1 MLDRHEANV
10 HEDNVRDDIC
20 TFLVEAGLAAHDD
33 LVREANRID
42 IQSENLVIEVKR
54 RIGRS
59 RTVEPD
65 PENVA
70 QLDRYLE
77 VARAAGKP
85 ERLGILTDGRHWVL
99 RLPGIEEVR
108 MTPPYAFTLT
118 HAGSWD
124 RLRAWLH
131 AESQAIEWT
140 NRPPVEGDIRS
151 AFSAGPRFESGIAQL
166 TELYDA
172 YRDDPTVAVKRELWR
187 RLLTAALGVV
197 VEEEPDLDRLF
208 IRHTYLSVVVG
219 MAVQSA
225 FGIDIRERAESDP
238 LRLLDGSVFFSEVG
252 IRGVIE
258 SDFFAWPAETGGGSW
273 LASLA
278 TRVARFEWSDAE
290 YDVVRILY
298 QSVVPAGDRRRLGE
312 YYTPDWLA
320 EAVVREVVTDP
331 LNQRVLDP
339 SCGSGTFLRA
349 AIRAFVEAARAQE
362 YEPNRIVGLLREKVL
377 GIDIHPVS
385 VHLAR
390 ATWLLAAL
398 DVVREAGREAQEL
411 TVPVYLGDS
420 LQLRTDPAHLFAQE
434 TVTIEI
440 EPPDDAPDEQP
451 RQLRFPRALVE
462 MGDWFDDF
470 MLRVADAIERG
481 HSPNTALDEAGID
494 KGGEREM
501 LEETIATLETL
512 HAEGRDHIWAYY
524 TRNLVRPVW
533 LASGGG
539 KVDAIVG
546 NPPWLTFNK
555 TDATLR
561 SELRRLSQSET
572 YGIWAGRQYA
582 THQDVAGLFF
592 ARCADL
598 YLREGGDAAMVLP
611 HSALQAGQYRPWR
624 SGKWG
629 LTEADLEARQPWDLE
644 RIEPNDFFPVPSCV
658 VFARKVG
665 RDGARALAPTASRWR
680 GSQGG
685 PFTYEPVPLA
695 KDDADASPYGER
707 ARQGATIVP
716 RVLFFVSVEPS
727 DTALVPGIVNTS
739 PVRSAQEKPPWKNL
753 EAASLRN
760 APLEEE
766 HVWPVH
772 RGDTLAPFALLDPL
786 HAVLPLRS
794 GTELHGR
801 LRSDSMGAIHGI
813 EPTRMGER
821 MRDRWAT
828 MSRLWNEHKSPNTKV
843 DLLGQLDYMSK
854 LTGQMERGPGYRLV
868 YASSGRPTAAV
879 TLSRGGI
886 MDYTLFEIP
895 CRTDAEAHYL
905 AAVINSD
912 ALRDAVEPL
921 MPKGQFGA
929 RHVQKHLWR
938 LNIPEYDV
946 ENPLHADLAKA
957 GAEAAREG
965 TGRLEDM
972 RGASGASPP
981 VALVRRT
988 LRQWLAI
995 SDLGQRME
1003 HLTAELLSGG
1013 KWVSG
1018 FPTPRPGAWGSLPV
1032 SSRRYEHEG

>member
-1 MLDRHEANV
+1 MQPLSPDPQRAQEAAQRMLDRYEANV
-10 HEDNVRDDIC
+10 HEDNIRDDIC

-54 RIGRS
+54 RIGRT
-59 RTVEPD
+59 RTIEPD
-65 PENVA
+65 SENVA

-77 VARAAGKP
+77 QARRDGKP

-99 RLPGIEEVR
+99 RLPGIEEVQ
-108 MTPPYAFTLT
+108 TVPPYAFTLA
-118 HAGSWD
+118 HAASWG

-131 AESQAIEWT
+131 AESQAIEQT
-140 NRPPVEGDIRS
+140 NRRPEEPDIRS

-166 TELYDA
+166 TELHNA
-172 YRDDPTVAVKRELWR
+172 HRDDPTVAVKRELWR

-208 IRHTYLSVVVG
+208 VRHTYLSVVVG

-258 SDFFAWPAETGGGSW
+258 SDFFAWPAESGGEGW

-278 TRVARFEWSDAE
+278 ARVARFEWSDAE

-320 EAVVREVVTDP
+320 EAVVREVVPDP

-349 AIRAFVEAARAQE
+349 AIRAFVEAARAE
-362 YEPNRIVGLLREKVL
+362 GYEPGRIVGLLRERVL

-398 DVVREAGREAQEL
+398 DVVREAGREAQDL

-434 TVTIEI
+434 TVTIEV
-440 EPPDDAPDEQP
+440 EPPEDAPDETP

-481 HSPNTALDEAGID
+481 HSPRTALDEAGID
-494 KGGEREM
+494 TDASREM
-501 LEETIATLETL
+501 LEETVATLEAL

-539 KVDAIVG
+539 RVDAIVG

-561 SELRRLSQSET
+561 SELRRLSQKET

-598 YLREGGDAAMVLP
+598 YLREGGEAAMVLP
-611 HSALQAGQYRPWR
+611 HSALQAGQYRLWR
-624 SGKWG
+624 TGRWG
-629 LTEADLEARQPWDLE
+629 LTEVELDRRRPWDLE
-644 RIEPNDFFPVPSCV
+644 RIEPNDFFPVPACV
-658 VFARKVG
+658 AFARKVG
-665 RDGARALAPTASRWR
+665 RDGARALASHASRWR
-680 GSQGG
+680 GPQGG

-695 KDDADASPYGER
+695 GDGTEASPYRER

-739 PVRSAQEKPPWKNL
+739 PVRSAQENPPWKSL
-753 EAASLRN
+753 EAAALRN

-772 RGDTLAPFALLDPL
+772 RGDTLAPFSLLDPL
-786 HAVLPLRS
+786 NAVLPLPV
-794 GTELHGR
+794 GAEAAGP
-801 LRSDSMGAIHGI
+801 LRSKSPVAIDGVETAHMGQ
-813 EPTRMGER
+813 R
-821 MRDRWAT
+821 MRDRWSAVN
-828 MSRLWNEHKSPNTKV
+828 RLWDEYKSSNNRL
-843 DLLGQLDYMSK
+843 DLLGRLDYMRGLSV
-854 LTGQMERGPGYRLV
+854 QVERGPGIRLV

-879 TLSRGGI
+879 LEDQTPIVDDR
-886 MDYTLFEIP
+886 LFWIRCET
-895 CRTDAEAHYL
+895 RAEANYL
-905 AAVINSD
+905 ASIVNSD
-912 ALRDAVEPL
+912 VLREAVAPL

-929 RHVQKHLWR
+929 RHVHKHLWR
-938 LNIPEYDV
+938 LKIPEYDGG
-946 ENPLHADLAKA
+946 NTLHAELSKA
-957 GAEAAREG
+957 GAEAAREAAA
-965 TGRLEDM
+965 RLEEM

-981 VALVRRT
+981 VALARRT

-995 SDLGQRME
+995 SGLGQRIE
-1003 HLTAELLSGG
+1003 ELTTELLSGG
-1013 KWVSG
+1013 G
-1018 FPTPRPGAWGSLPV
+1018 
-1032 SSRRYEHEG
+1032 

>member
-1 MLDRHEANV
+1 MQPLRLDPQRAEEAAQRMLDRYEANV

-20 TFLVEAGLAAHDD
+20 AFLVEAGLAAHDD

-59 RTVEPD
+59 RTIEPD
-65 PENVA
+65 SENVA
-70 QLDRYLE
+70 QLDGYLDD
-77 VARAAGKP
+77 ARARGEP

-99 RLPGIEEVR
+99 RPPGIEEVR
-108 MTPPYAFTLT
+108 TVPPYAFTL
-118 HAGSWD
+118 ARAASWE

-131 AESQAIEWT
+131 AESQAMEQT
-140 NRPPVEGDIRS
+140 NRRPEERDIRS

-166 TELYDA
+166 TELHDA
-172 YRDDPTVAVKRELWR
+172 HRHDPTVAVKRELWR

-208 IRHTYLSVVVG
+208 VRHTYLSVVVG

-258 SDFFAWPAETGGGSW
+258 SDFFAWPAEAGGEGW

-278 TRVARFEWSDAE
+278 ARVARFEWSDAE

-349 AIRAFVEAARAQE
+349 AIRAFVEAARAE
-362 YEPNRIVGLLREKVL
+362 GYEPGRIVGLLREKVL

-398 DVVREAGREAQEL
+398 DVIREAGREAQEL

-434 TVTIEI
+434 TVTIEV
-440 EPPDDAPDEQP
+440 EPPEDEPDEP

-470 MLRVADAIERG
+470 MLRVADAIEKGRD
-481 HSPNTALDEAGID
+481 SPRTALDEAGIGTGAD
-494 KGGEREM
+494 REM
-501 LEETIATLETL
+501 LEETVATLEAL
-512 HAEGRDHIWAYY
+512 HAEDRDHIWAYY

-539 KVDAIVG
+539 RVDAIVG

-611 HSALQAGQYRPWR
+611 HSALQAGQYRLWR
-624 SGKWG
+624 SGRWG
-629 LTEADLEARQPWDLE
+629 LTEADLAERAPWDLE

-665 RDGARALAPTASRWR
+665 RDGARALASTASRWR
-680 GSQGG
+680 GPQGG

-695 KDDADASPYGER
+695 GDSEDASPYRER
-707 ARQGATIVP
+707 ARNGATIFP

-727 DTALVPGIVNTS
+727 DTAIVPGIVRTS
-739 PVRSAQEKPPWKNL
+739 PRKSSQAKPPWRDID
-753 EAASLRN
+753 AARLTN
-760 APLEEE
+760 ASIEEE

-772 RGDTLAPFALLDPL
+772 LGETVAPFVLLPPL
-786 HAVLPLRS
+786 RAVLPLRM
-794 GTELHGR
+794 GTDLNGP
-801 LRSDSMGAIHGI
+801 LRSESDRAMHGVD
-813 EPTRMGER
+813 PSLMGER
-821 MRDRWAT
+821 MRDRW
-828 MSRLWNEHKSPNTKV
+828 SDVNQLWEAHRGTNTKL
-843 DLLGQLDYMSK
+843 DLLERIDYMRALSAQI
-854 LTGQMERGPGYRLV
+854 GRGPGVRLV
-868 YASSGRPTAAV
+868 YTSSGRPTAAV
-879 TLSRGGI
+879 LENPDPLIENALWWLRCETR
-886 MDYTLFEIP
+886 
-895 CRTDAEAHYL
+895 AEADYL
-905 AAVINSD
+905 AAIVNSD
-912 ALRDAVEPL
+912 ALREAVAPL

-929 RHVQKHLWR
+929 RHVHKHLWR
-938 LNIPEYDV
+938 LNIPEYEGD
-946 ENPLHADLAKA
+946 NGLHAELAEA
-957 GAEAAREG
+957 GAEAAREADA
-965 TGRLEDM
+965 RLEEM
-972 RGASGASPP
+972 RGPSGASPP
-981 VALVRRT
+981 VALARRA
-988 LRQWLAI
+988 LRQWLAV
-995 SDLGQRME
+995 SGLGQRIE
-1003 HLTAELLSGG
+1003 QLTTELLSGDG
-1013 KWVSG
+1013 
-1018 FPTPRPGAWGSLPV
+1018 
-1032 SSRRYEHEG
+1032 

>member
-1 MLDRHEANV
+1 MLPLSPDPQRAEEAAQRMLDRHEANV

-20 TFLVEAGLAAHDD
+20 AFLIEAGLAEHED

-59 RTVEPD
+59 RTIEPD
-65 PENVA
+65 SENVA
-70 QLDRYLE
+70 QLDGYLE
-77 VARAAGKP
+77 GARARGEP
-85 ERLGILTDGRHWVL
+85 ERLGILTDGRYWVL
-99 RLPGIEEVR
+99 RLPGIQEVR
-108 MTPPYAFTLT
+108 TLPPYAFTLV
-118 HAGSWD
+118 HAASWE

-131 AESQAIEWT
+131 AESQAIEQT
-140 NRPPVEGDIRS
+140 NRRPEEPDIRS

-166 TELYDA
+166 TELHNA
-172 YRDDPTVAVKRELWR
+172 HRDDPTVAVKRELWR

-208 IRHTYLSVVVG
+208 VRHTYLSVVVG

-258 SDFFAWPAETGGGSW
+258 SDFFAWPAESGGEGW

-278 TRVARFEWSDAE
+278 ARVARFEWSAAE

-298 QSVVPAGDRRRLGE
+298 QSVVPPGDRRRLGE

-349 AIRAFVEAARAQE
+349 AIRAFVEAARAE
-362 YEPNRIVGLLREKVL
+362 GYEAGRIVGLLRERVL

-398 DVVREAGREAQEL
+398 DVVREAGREAQDL

-434 TVTIEI
+434 TVTIEV
-440 EPPDDAPDEQP
+440 EPPEDAPDETP

-481 HSPNTALDEAGID
+481 HSPRTALDEAGID
-494 KGGEREM
+494 ADAGREM
-501 LEETIATLETL
+501 LEETVATLEAL

-539 KVDAIVG
+539 RVDAIVG

-561 SELRRLSQSET
+561 SELRRLSQKET

-611 HSALQAGQYRPWR
+611 HSALQAGQYRLWR
-624 SGKWG
+624 SGRWG
-629 LTEADLEARQPWDLE
+629 LTEVELDRRQPWDLE

-658 VFARKVG
+658 AFARKGG
-665 RDGARALAPTASRWR
+665 RDSARALASTATRWR
-680 GSQGG
+680 GPQGG

-695 KDDADASPYGER
+695 DDDANASPYRDR
-707 ARQGATIVP
+707 ARNGATIFP
-716 RVLFFVSVEPS
+716 RVLFFVNVEPS
-727 DTALVPGIVNTS
+727 DTAIVPGIVTTQA
-739 PVRSAQEKPPWKNL
+739 RRTTQEKAPWKDL
-753 EAASLRN
+753 DPPALRN
-760 APLEEE
+760 APIEEE

-772 RGDTLAPFALLDPL
+772 LGETLAPFALLEPL
-786 HAVLPLRS
+786 HAVLPLRV
-794 GTELHGR
+794 GEELHGP
-801 LRSDSMGAIHGI
+801 LRSDSPSAIHGVLPARL
-813 EPTRMGER
+813 EER
-821 MRDRWAT
+821 MRDRWSAIN
-828 MSRLWNEHKSPNTKV
+828 RLWEENKSANNRL
-843 DLLGQLDYMSK
+843 DLAGQLDYMSK
-854 LTGQMERGPGYRLV
+854 LSNQVHRGPGIRLV
-868 YASSGRPTAAV
+868 YTKSGRPTAAV
-879 TLSRGGI
+879 LDSAEPI
-886 MDYTLFEIP
+886 IENVLFWMLCP
-895 CRTDAEAHYL
+895 TRAEADYL
-905 AAVINSD
+905 AAVVNSD
-912 ALRDAVEPL
+912 ALRDAVAPL
-921 MPKGQFGA
+921 MSKGQFGA
-929 RHVQKHLWR
+929 RDLHKQLWR
-938 LNIPEYDV
+938 LKIPEYDGG
-946 ENPLHADLAKA
+946 NTLHAELAEV
-957 GAEAAREG
+957 GAEAAREAAA
-965 TGRLEDM
+965 RLEEM
-972 RGASGASPP
+972 RGASGTQPP
-981 VALVRRT
+981 VALARRT

-995 SDLGQRME
+995 SALGQRIE
-1003 HLTAELLSGG
+1003 TLAAALLSGG
-1013 KWVSG
+1013 G
-1018 FPTPRPGAWGSLPV
+1018 
-1032 SSRRYEHEG
+1032 

>member
-1 MLDRHEANV
+1 MEPPPPDPQRAEEAARRMLDRHEANV

-20 TFLVEAGLAAHDD
+20 TFLVEAGLAAHDN

-59 RTVEPD
+59 RTIEPD

-85 ERLGILTDGRHWVL
+85 ERLGILTDGRYWVL

-108 MTPPYAFTLT
+108 TTPPYAFTLT
-118 HAGSWD
+118 NAASWD

-131 AESQAIEWT
+131 AESQAIEQT
-140 NRPPVEGDIRS
+140 NRPPIEGDIRS

-166 TELYDA
+166 TELHDA

-208 IRHTYLSVVVG
+208 VRHTYLSVVVG

-225 FGIDIRERAESDP
+225 FGIDIRERAESDS
-238 LRLLDGSVFFSEVG
+238 LRLLDGSVFFNEVG

-258 SDFFAWPAETGGGSW
+258 SDFFAWPAETGGDGW

-278 TRVARFEWSDAE
+278 ARVARFEWSDAE

-349 AIRAFVEAARAQE
+349 AIRAFVEAARAQG

-398 DVVREAGREAQEL
+398 DVIREAGRMAQDM

-420 LQLRTDPAHLFAQE
+420 LQLRTAPHDMFSKE
-434 TVTIEI
+434 IVTIDV
-440 EPPDDAPDEQP
+440 EPPDGAPEGELA
-451 RQLRFPRALVE
+451 RHLRFPRALVE

-470 MLRVADAIERG
+470 MLRVAGAIERG
-481 HSPNTALDEAGID
+481 HDPRTALDDVGID
-494 KGGEREM
+494 GDADREM
-501 LEETIATLETL
+501 LDETVATLEAL

-524 TRNLVRPVW
+524 TRNLVRPVS

-546 NPPWLTFNK
+546 NPPWLTFNR

-561 SELRRLSQSET
+561 SELRRLSRSET

-582 THQDVAGLFF
+582 AQQDVAGLFF
-592 ARCADL
+592 ARCSDL

-611 HSALQAGQYRPWR
+611 HSALQAGQYRLWR
-624 SGKWG
+624 SGRWG
-629 LTEADLEARQPWDLE
+629 LTEADLEGRQPWDLE

-658 VFARKVG
+658 IFARKVG
-665 RDGARALAPTASRWR
+665 RDGARALVSTASRWR
-680 GSQGG
+680 GPQGG

-695 KDDADASPYGER
+695 GDDAEPSAYSER
-707 ARQGATIVP
+707 ARNGATIFP

-727 DTALVPGIVNTS
+727 DTAIVPGIVRTT
-739 PVRSAQEKPPWKNL
+739 PRRSSQEKPRWKDL
-753 EAASLRN
+753 DLTTLRN
-760 APLEEE
+760 MPIEEE

-772 RGDTLAPFALLDPL
+772 LGETVAPFALLEPL
-786 HAVLPLRS
+786 HAVLPLRA
-794 GTELHGR
+794 GTEHTGP
-801 LRSDSMGAIHGI
+801 LRSHSPVAIDGIDPTHMG
-813 EPTRMGER
+813 PR
-821 MRDRWAT
+821 MRDRWSDAN
-828 MSRLWNEHKSPNTKV
+828 RLWEEHKSTNTNH
-843 DLLGQLDYMSK
+843 DLLRQLDYMGK
-854 LTGQMERGPGYRLV
+854 LSIQIERRPGIRLV
-868 YASSGRPTAAV
+868 YTKSGRPTAAV
-879 TLSRGGI
+879 L
-886 MDYTLFEIP
+886 DD
-895 CRTDAEAHYL
+895 TDALVENVLYWLLCQTRAEADYL
-905 AAVINSD
+905 AAVINSN

-929 RHVQKHLWR
+929 RDVHKHLWR
-938 LNIPEYDV
+938 LNIPEYDAG
-946 ENPLHADLAKA
+946 NTLHADLSKA
-957 GAEAAREG
+957 GAEAAREAAA
-965 TGRLEDM
+965 RLEEM
-972 RGASGASPP
+972 RAASGASPP

-995 SDLGQRME
+995 SELGQRIE
-1003 HLTAELLSGG
+1003 QLTAELLSGG
-1013 KWVSG
+1013 
-1018 FPTPRPGAWGSLPV
+1018 R
-1032 SSRRYEHEG
+1032 